1 MPRPANHIDLSG
13 QQFGLLLVMEAA
25 PPRMWHCVCACGN
38 HVEILTANLRQ
49 NRRTCSRT
57 CVEKN
62 SQKARFLAEQELHH
76 GPAMKVAEDARALLV
91 PALGEHIKAL
101 DKRNR
106 SEFYDLLKHYIN
118 LAVGP

>member
-49 NRRTCSRT
+49 NRRMCSRT

-62 SQKARFLAEQELHH
+62 SQKARFLAEQELSNSS
-76 GPAMKVAEDARALLV
+76 ARQVAEAARALLI
-91 PALGEHIKAL
+91 PTLRDDIKAL

-106 SEFYDLLKHYIN
+106 GEFHELLRHYIN